1 VYEKFS
7 DSKILIGSH
16 NLYKVK
22 QLGVYLAEHAP
33 GIIAISP
40 AELGIASPLEVGETF
55 EENCES
61 KCIYYGK
68 ASGITTISDDS
79 GICVDALSGAP
90 GVHTAD
96 WGING
101 DFTPAI
107 ERLKKELHAQKG
119 DKFDAKMVSVV
130 SIYWPEN
137 NKIHTFRAEAP
148 GYVNFDNM
156 YNAGVGFQ
164 PIFYP
169 HPYNKPASML
179 NDQEYRL
186 VNARAKSFKKLLEA
200 CF

>member
-1 VYEKFS
+1 MYEKFS

-22 QLGVYLAEHAP
+22 QLGGYLAERVP

-40 AELGIASPLEVGETF
+40 AELGIASPPEVGETF

-68 ASGITTISDDS
+68 ASVMVTISDDS
-79 GICVDALSGAP
+79 GICVDALNGAP
-90 GVHTAD
+90 GIHTAD
-96 WGING
+96 WGFNG
-101 DFTPAI
+101 DFAPAI
-107 ERLKKELHAQKG
+107 IRLKKELSAKPG
-119 DKFDAKMVSVV
+119 DKFTAKMVSVV
-130 SIYWPEN
+130 SIYWPEK

-148 GYVNFDNM
+148 GYVNFDDM
-156 YNAGVGFQ
+156 HSTGVGFQ

-179 NDQEYRL
+179 NDNEYRL